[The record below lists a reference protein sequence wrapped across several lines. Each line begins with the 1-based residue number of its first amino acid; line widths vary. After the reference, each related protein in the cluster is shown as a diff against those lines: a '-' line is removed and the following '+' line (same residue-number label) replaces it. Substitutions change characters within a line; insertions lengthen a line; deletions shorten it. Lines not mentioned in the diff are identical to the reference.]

1 MRTQFYSTGGRG
13 LLVPDLNFPTET
25 SNLNE
30 PYLDFFKHLLD
41 QKDASSIPHTIS
53 ISYGEEE
60 QTVPATYAQTVCGQ
74 IAALA
79 VRGVSVLSGS
89 GDWGPGSTCQTNDGK
104 ATTRFMPF
112 FPSSC
117 PWMTSV
123 GGTTG
128 YAPEIAVDFAGGGF
142 SDLWPRPWYQ
152 KEAVNG
158 YLSQL
163 EDRWKGMYNPTGR
176 GFPDIAA
183 QGTNFMVVVSGKD
196 TAIGGTSASTPVVA
210 SVVALLNAQRL
221 QDGKPTLGFLNP
233 WLYSLNGTG
242 TTDIVAGGSV
252 GCTGK
257 GYTGGKTILVP
268 YAGWNATKGWD
279 PVTGLGTPLFDELL
293 KSLPTFDEMKQN
305 PPR

>member
-1 MRTQFYSTGGRG
+1 MRNQFYSTGGRG
-13 LLVPDLNFPTET
+13 GLVPDLNFPTPE

-41 QKDASSIPHTIS
+41 QKDASTIPHTIS

-60 QTVPATYAQTVCGQ
+60 QTVPATYARAVCDQ

-89 GDWGPGSTCQTNDGK
+89 GDWGPGSTCQSNDGK
-104 ATTRFMPF
+104 STTRLLPF
-112 FPSSC
+112 FPASC
-117 PWMTSV
+117 PWMTAV

-128 YAPEIAVDFAGGGF
+128 YAPEKAVSFSGGGF
-142 SDLWPRPWYQ
+142 SDLWPQPWYQ
-152 KEAVNG
+152 KEAVSG

-163 EDRWKGMYNPTGR
+163 GDRWKGLYDPKGR

-183 QGTNFMVVVSGKD
+183 QGTDFLVVVKG
-196 TAIGGTSASTPVVA
+196 AQQPIGGTSASTPVMA
-210 SVVALLNAQRL
+210 SIVALLNAQRL
-221 QDGKPTLGFLNP
+221 QSGKPTLGFLNP

-242 TTDIVAGGSV
+242 TTDIVAGGSL

-257 GYTGGKTILVP
+257 GYFGEKTVVIP
-268 YAGWNATKGWD
+268 YASWNATKGWD
-279 PVTGLGTPLFDELL
+279 PVTGLGTPLFDQLL
-293 KSLPTFDEMKQN
+293 KALPTFDQTKQV
-305 PPR
+305 PT